1 MRQIHFEMR
10 HKPIHTLIQLPT
22 HTFSH
27 QLILVYKEDSTP
39 EVGNMECEKTFSH
52 KTVAYVVVMAPVKPT

>member
-10 HKPIHTLIQLPT
+10 QKPIHTLIQLPT

-27 QLILVYKEDSTP
+27 ELILVYKEDSTP
-39 EVGNMECEKTFSH
+39 EVGNMECEEHFLIRQWH
-52 KTVAYVVVMAPVKPT
+52 MWWLWPL